1 MATLQ
6 QTQSQNRTTLR
17 KLLVIS
23 LVMLGFG
30 FALVPFYRKICEVT
44 GTYATRTVQSS
55 TANTQIDLTRSVN
68 VEFTANTNQNMPLE
82 FAPLQPTIK
91 LHPGELN
98 QIIYRVVNKTDRTLV
113 AQAVP
118 SYSPE
123 GAGKYFDKQECFC
136 FTSQTLAPH
145 EVREMPVVFRVSR
158 EVPQDMSTIT
168 LSYTFFDVTA
178 EKGKT

>member
-1 MATLQ
+1 MAAIQ
-6 QTQSQNRTTLR
+6 QTQANRTMLK

-44 GTYATRTVQSS
+44 GTYATRTVQP
-55 TANTQIDLTRSVN
+55 TNTQVNLGRSVN

-82 FAPLQPTIK
+82 FSPLQPNLQ
-91 LHPGELN
+91 LHPGELK
-98 QIIYRVVNKTDRTLV
+98 QVMYRVVNKTDRTLV

-118 SYSPE
+118 SFSPQV
-123 GAGKYFDKQECFC
+123 AGKYFDKQECFC
-136 FTSQTLAPH
+136 FTSQTFAPH
-145 EVREMPVVFRVSR
+145 EVREMPVVFKVSNDL
-158 EVPQDMSTIT
+158 PQEMSTIT

-178 EKGKT
+178 EKGKS